1 MKNLICSI
9 AVALSL
15 IILGCDDDSIVNP
28 IDSELQKNI
37 VGTWKDNAGYIVTY
51 FSNGTFT
58 DSIFYFDQFTDTSI
72 IIRKG
77 NYNIA
82 NSVLI
87 YSEFY
92 FDTIITQS
100 NLGFAAQE
108 FSYEISISNSIL
120 KRIPFSVFR
129 NIGQNRMD
137 LWDKWE
143 TVSWFAQID
152 AVYSSETYH
161 GSSIIQYNFIQDSSK
176 CVKTTVFHNEINDS
190 TFEFNSSQRITYNS
204 PYLDINGYKNILV
217 KFINKKMYWYYNYQ
231 PRDLFKVN

>member
-9 AVALSL
+9 VVVFSL
-15 IILGCDDDSIVNP
+15 IVIGCDDDSFVNP

-37 VGTWKDNAGYIVTY
+37 VGTWKDNAGNIVTY

-72 IIRKG
+72 IVRKG
-77 NYNIA
+77 KYNIA
-82 NSVLI
+82 NSVLT
-87 YSEFY
+87 YSDFY

-100 NLGFAAQE
+100 NLGFAVQE
-108 FSYEISISNSIL
+108 LSYEISISNSIL
-120 KRIPFSVFR
+120 KRKPFSVFR
-129 NIGQNRMD
+129 NIGLNRMD

-143 TVSWFAQID
+143 TVSWYAQID

-161 GSSIIQYNFIQDSSK
+161 GSFIIQYNFIQDSSK

-190 TFEFNSSQRITYNS
+190 TNEYINYSNFTYNL
-204 PYLDINGYKNILV
+204 PYLDINGYENILV
-217 KFINKKMYWYYNYQ
+217 KFINKKMNWYYNYQ
-231 PRDLFKVN
+231 PRDLIKMY